1 MPRGSDGGNMLKGLT
16 DDCPKFP
23 SDKPKGESVNSES
36 TRTAPASSP
45 KSLGP
50 RCA

>member
-1 MPRGSDGGNMLKGLT
+1 MAESNMLKGLT
-16 DDCPKFP
+16 KSCPPPP

-36 TRTAPASSP
+36 TRTTAATSP